1 MNGPQSFNV
10 RAHDALSDT
19 NLQSALAKAG
29 GGFIHK
35 RQTAASAEPD
45 FERMRD
51 QAKEVRE
58 RSLRDLDIYI
68 QHFESQVTRA
78 GGQVHWAE
86 SVEDLRRIVLDICR
100 ESGARHATKGKSMVS
115 EEAHLNQALEEA
127 GITPWETDLGEYIL
141 QLAKEP
147 PSHIVAPALHK
158 TKAQIEQLFR
168 QAHDLGE
175 RDLEAVKA
183 IVDEARAVIR
193 DRFLS
198 ADVGITGANLLIAE
212 TGTAMLATNEGN
224 GDLTASLPKT
234 HIITTSFDRVV
245 PSWDDAAKIMRVL
258 ARSATGQPVTSYT
271 SFFSAPGHLPNSAS
285 GDSPS
290 SASGD
295 SPNQDGPEN
304 FHVVLLDNRRTHIL
318 GSEYREM
325 LHCIRC
331 GACMNHCPV
340 YQTVGG
346 HAYDSVYPGPM
357 GAVLSPLI
365 RGKPQDYE
373 LANASTFCGRCEEVC
388 PVRIPLPKLLR
399 YLRDEEQQKYPTGPV
414 KRISMSMFT
423 ALATRPRLYRVVTNF
438 GGTVLRLLSGRRGRI
453 RRIPGMGA
461 WTKQRDLP
469 APAKDSFQT
478 RWQRQHDDK
487 KDSDNM
493 IFRQ

>member
-1 MNGPQSFNV
+1 MNASQDFNV
-10 RAHDALSDT
+10 RAHEALGDS

-35 RQTAASAEPD
+35 RQIAASAEPD
-45 FERMRD
+45 FETMRD

-58 RSLRDLDIYI
+58 HSLRDLDIYI
-68 QHFESQVTRA
+68 QHFEAQVTRA

-86 SVEDLRRIVLDICR
+86 SVEDLRRIVLDICH
-100 ESGARHATKGKSMVS
+100 ESGARHVTKGKSMVS

-158 TKAQIEQLFR
+158 TKGQIEQLFR

-224 GDLTASLPKT
+224 GDLTASLPRT
-234 HIITTSFDRVV
+234 HIITTSFDRIV
-245 PSWDDAAKIMRVL
+245 PSWEDAAKIMRVL
-258 ARSATGQPVTSYT
+258 ARSATGQSVTSYT
-271 SFFSAPGHLPNSAS
+271 SFFSGPRGSSDPN
-285 GDSPS
+285 D
-290 SASGD
+290 
-295 SPNQDGPEN
+295 PNQDGPEN

-318 GSEYREM
+318 DSEYREM

-346 HAYDSVYPGPM
+346 HAYGSVYPGPM

-365 RGKPQDYE
+365 RGKSQDYD

-399 YLRDEEQQKYPTGPV
+399 YLRDEGQQKYPSGLV
-414 KRISMSMFT
+414 QRASMTMFT
-423 ALATRPRLYRVVTNF
+423 ALATRPRLYRIATSF
-438 GGTVLRLLSGRRGRI
+438 GTTILRLLSGRRGRL
-453 RRIPGMGA
+453 RRVPGMGT
-461 WTKQRDLP
+461 WTAHRDLP
-469 APAKDSFQT
+469 APPVTQSFQS
-478 RWQRQHDDK
+478 RWQRQRSDK
-487 KDSDNM
+487 ADSDNV